1 MKEPIITLETT
12 MDDKDYVNLVNDLK
26 NKILQA
32 QRKAVLSV
40 NTELIR
46 LYWEIGMSILE
57 RQDREGWGSKIIDRL
72 SMDLRKSFPEVKG
85 FSPRNLKYM
94 RKFAESYPDFK
105 IVQEVLAQL
114 TWYHNIALMD
124 KLDSSSKQLWYASQT
139 IENGWSR
146 NVLVH
151 QIESGLYERQ
161 AVADKTTNFGKT
173 LPAPQS
179 DLALQMVK
187 DPYKFDFL
195 TIGQEAKEKE
205 VEKELVRHI
214 TKFLLEL
221 GSGFS
226 FVGSQYHLEIGEED
240 YYIDLLFYHLKLRC
254 FVAIELKM
262 GDFKP
267 EYAGKINFYLSA
279 IDDILRHQ
287 DDNPSIGLILCK
299 TKNKV
304 TAEYALRDMTKPIG
318 VSEYKLFAR
327 VPEELIK
334 SLPSVEELEAEFEE
348 DLRE

>member
-1 MKEPIITLETT
+1 MSDTIIDLETSA
-12 MDDKDYVNLVNDLK
+12 DDKNYVNLVNDLK

-46 LYWEIGMSILE
+46 LYWEIGRSILE
-57 RQDREGWGSKIIDRL
+57 RQDKEGWGSKIIDRL
-72 SMDLRKSFPEVKG
+72 SMDLQKSFPEVKG

-105 IVQEVLAQL
+105 IVQEALAQL

-124 KLDSSSKQLWYASQT
+124 KLDSSRKRLWYASQT

-179 DLALQMVK
+179 DLALQMIK

-205 VEKELVRHI
+205 V
-214 TKFLLEL
+214 
-221 GSGFS
+221 
-226 FVGSQYHLEIGEED
+226 
-240 YYIDLLFYHLKLRC
+240 
-254 FVAIELKM
+254 
-262 GDFKP
+262 
-267 EYAGKINFYLSA
+267 
-279 IDDILRHQ
+279 DDILRHP

-318 VSEYKLFAR
+318 VSEYKLLAR
-327 VPEELIK
+327 VPKELRK

-348 DLRE
+348 DLKKLKE